1 MTSTVFFLLNKYFIY
16 IRYIGIVQSWVQ
28 FKFSTLKKHVMVM
41 QLNGTFTFLSTYEL
55 KLVNQ
60 NLTES
65 ITVPVVMLVI
75 ELNYHFKTQKVNQCD

>member
-1 MTSTVFFLLNKYFIY
+1 
-16 IRYIGIVQSWVQ
+16 
-28 FKFSTLKKHVMVM
+28 M

-65 ITVPVVMLVI
+65 ITVPVVVLVI